1 MARAAPNYSWL
12 YYISISNIMANLI
25 CFIYCFGRL
34 SANKNPIRYTLS
46 ATHATQHTNTH
57 MAGKASPP
65 PPSYTCL
72 GPRESGKGQETNP
85 AEGAGGGARPPKA
98 LPVCNISP
106 AVKVPTSSTKLT
118 PLPEARRPVNEAAGA
133 GRQAQTCPA

>member
-12 YYISISNIMANLI
+12 YYIIIINIMANLI

-34 SANKNPIRYTLS
+34 SANKHPIRYTCHT
-46 ATHATQHTNTH
+46 THKHTY
-57 MAGKASPP
+57 GWQSQPP
-65 PPSYTCL
+65 PRSCTCL

-106 AVKVPTSSTKLT
+106 AVKVPTSSTELT
-118 PLPEARRPVNEAAGA
+118 PLPEARRPVSEAAAA

>member
-12 YYISISNIMANLI
+12 YSISIINIMANLI

-46 ATHATQHTNTH
+46 ATHATQHTNKH

-65 PPSYTCL
+65 PVMHMP
-72 GPRESGKGQETNP
+72 G
-85 AEGAGGGARPPKA
+85 
-98 LPVCNISP
+98 
-106 AVKVPTSSTKLT
+106 T
-118 PLPEARRPVNEAAGA
+118 P
-133 GRQAQTCPA
+133 

>member
-12 YYISISNIMANLI
+12 YYIIIINIMANLI

-34 SANKNPIRYTLS
+34 SANKHPIRYTCHT
-46 ATHATQHTNTH
+46 THKHTY
-57 MAGKASPP
+57 GWQSQPP

-118 PLPEARRPVNEAAGA
+118 PLPEARRPVNEAAAA